1 MFRNKFKLKPLKPM
15 GVSINDPLW
24 KRVAKWVVSV
34 ATATGFAVLMAVFL
48 LEWMAG
54 CGETY
59 IDAKG
64 VRHVNECLF
73 INR

>member
-1 MFRNKFKLKPLKPM
+1 MRKPKPIPPM

-24 KRVAKWVVSV
+24 KRVARWVLYVTSV
-34 ATATGFAVLMAVFL
+34 TAIAVLGAVIL

-59 IDAKG
+59 TDAKG
-64 VRHVNECLF
+64 EQHANECVF
-73 INR
+73 IRVN

>member
-1 MFRNKFKLKPLKPM
+1 MFRNKFKLRPLKPM

-24 KRVAKWVVSV
+24 KRVARWLSYVISV
-34 ATATGFAVLMAVFL
+34 TVIGVLMAVFL

-59 IDAKG
+59 TDSKG
-64 VRHVNECLF
+64 VQHANECLF

>member
-1 MFRNKFKLKPLKPM
+1 MKKPTPIPPL
-15 GVSINDPLW
+15 GVSVNDPLW
-24 KRVAKWVVSV
+24 LRVARWASYVIS
-34 ATATGFAVLMAVFL
+34 ATVIGVLMAVFL

-64 VRHVNECLF
+64 VQNVNECVF
-73 INR
+73 IR

>member
-1 MFRNKFKLKPLKPM
+1 MRKPTPIKPM
-15 GVSINDPLW
+15 GVSINDTIW
-24 KRVAKWVVSV
+24 KRIAKWVATV
-34 ATATGFAVLMAVFL
+34 AAVTALGLLGAVFL

-64 VRHVNECLF
+64 ERHANECIF
-73 INR
+73 IGR

>member
-1 MFRNKFKLKPLKPM
+1 MKQPYIRPFGKP
-15 GVSINDPLW
+15 IREPLW
-24 KRVAKWVVSV
+24 QRVARWLVTV
-34 ATATGFAVLMAVFL
+34 AAVTAFGLLGAVLL

-64 VRHVNECLF
+64 ERHANECIF
-73 INR
+73 IGR

>member
-1 MFRNKFKLKPLKPM
+1 MRKPTPIKPM
-15 GVSINDPLW
+15 GVSINEPLW
-24 KRVAKWVVSV
+24 QRVARWLVTV
-34 ATATGFAVLMAVFL
+34 AAVTAFAVLGAVVL

-64 VRHVNECLF
+64 ERHANECIF
-73 INR
+73 IGR

>member
-1 MFRNKFKLKPLKPM
+1 MRKPTPIKPM
-15 GVSINDPLW
+15 GVSVNDSIL
-24 KRVAKWVVSV
+24 KRVARWLATV
-34 ATATGFAVLMAVFL
+34 AAVTAFAVLGAVAL

-59 IDAKG
+59 IDSKG
-64 VRHVNECLF
+64 VRHANECVF

>member
-1 MFRNKFKLKPLKPM
+1 MNIIKDFLKFL
-15 GVSINDPLW
+15 
-24 KRVAKWVVSV
+24 
-34 ATATGFAVLMAVFL
+34 ATAAFAIGFAALMAVVV

-64 VRHVNECLF
+64 VRHQNECIFL
-73 INR
+73 NHPSKESK

>member
-1 MFRNKFKLKPLKPM
+1 MRKPTPIKPM
-15 GVSINDPLW
+15 GVSINDTIL
-24 KRVAKWVVSV
+24 KRVARWVTTV
-34 ATATGFAVLMAVFL
+34 AAVTAFAVLGAIVL
-48 LEWMAG
+48 LDWMAG

-64 VRHVNECLF
+64 ERHANECIF

>member
-1 MFRNKFKLKPLKPM
+1 MNEPERIRPA
-15 GVSINDPLW
+15 GRSVNDPLRL
-24 KRVAKWVVSV
+24 RVARWVSYVIS
-34 ATATGFAVLMAVFL
+34 ATVIGVLMAVFL
-48 LEWMAG
+48 IEWMAG

-64 VRHVNECLF
+64 VQNVNECVF

>member
-1 MFRNKFKLKPLKPM
+1 MRKPTPIKPM
-15 GVSINDPLW
+15 GVSVNDTIL
-24 KRVAKWVVSV
+24 KRVLRWLATV
-34 ATATGFAVLMAVFL
+34 AAVTAFAVLGAVFL

-64 VRHVNECLF
+64 ERHEYECLF
-73 INR
+73 IKR

>member
-1 MFRNKFKLKPLKPM
+1 M

-24 KRVAKWVVSV
+24 KRVARWVLYVTSV
-34 ATATGFAVLMAVFL
+34 TAISVLGAVIL

-59 IDAKG
+59 TDAKG
-64 VRHVNECLF
+64 EQHANECIF
-73 INR
+73 IRVN

>member
-1 MFRNKFKLKPLKPM
+1 MRKPTPIKPM
-15 GVSINDPLW
+15 GVSINDTVWRRIARWLG
-24 KRVAKWVVSV
+24 KLLLSLA
-34 ATATGFAVLMAVFL
+34 FAVLMAVFL

-64 VRHVNECLF
+64 VRHVNQCLF

>member
-1 MFRNKFKLKPLKPM
+1 MRKPTPIKPM

-24 KRVAKWVVSV
+24 KRVAKWVATV
-34 ATATGFAVLMAVFL
+34 AAVTALGLLGAVFL

-64 VRHVNECLF
+64 VRHVNECIF
-73 INR
+73 IGR

>member
-1 MFRNKFKLKPLKPM
+1 MTKPKPIPPM

-24 KRVAKWVVSV
+24 KRVARWLSYVISATVV
-34 ATATGFAVLMAVFL
+34 AVLMAVFL

-59 IDAKG
+59 TDSKG
-64 VRHVNECLF
+64 VRHANDCIIVK
-73 INR
+73 

>member
-1 MFRNKFKLKPLKPM
+1 MRKPTPIKPM
-15 GVSINDPLW
+15 GVSVNDSIL
-24 KRVAKWVVSV
+24 KRVARWLVTV
-34 ATATGFAVLMAVFL
+34 AAVTAFAVLGAVVL

-64 VRHVNECLF
+64 ERHANECIF
-73 INR
+73 IGR

>member
-1 MFRNKFKLKPLKPM
+1 MKIANKNARGM
-15 GVSINDPLW
+15 RHREPLW
-24 KRVAKWVVSV
+24 KRVAKWLGKMLL
-34 ATATGFAVLMAVFL
+34 ALAFGLLMAVFL

-64 VRHVNECLF
+64 ERHANECIF
-73 INR
+73 IR

>member
-1 MFRNKFKLKPLKPM
+1 MKKLKPLKPM
-15 GVSINDPLW
+15 GVSINDTLW
-24 KRVAKWVVSV
+24 KRVVRGV
-34 ATATGFAVLMAVFL
+34 AYVTAATVIAVLMAVFL

-59 IDAKG
+59 TDSKG
-64 VRHVNECLF
+64 VQHANECLF